1 MLKIFNTLSKK
12 KENFKPLED
21 KKVRIYSCGPTV
33 YFYPHI
39 GNYRAYI
46 AADLLHRALLYLGYK
61 VKLIMNITDV
71 DDKTIRDSQKQ
82 KKKLNAFTKP
92 FIKGFFED
100 LVALNILPADIYP
113 RATEHIPDMVKM
125 IKLLLKNGLAYKAKD
140 DCIYYSINKFKNYGK
155 LAHLDKEQLMAGA
168 SGIRSDEYSKENV
181 RDFALWKA
189 YSKEDGNVFWN
200 TEIGKGR
207 PGWHIECSAMSTHYL
222 GKSFDIHTGGVD
234 LIFPHHENEIA
245 QSEGAFNVPFVKY
258 WVHNE
263 WLLVEGKKMSKS
275 LGNFYTLRDLLEKGF
290 DSFAVRYLLLAAH
303 YRQQLNFTFKG
314 LDAAKNSLQRIW
326 DFIERLE
333 SVEGR
338 YNTKFSSVVIKYS
351 KKFKS
356 AVSDDLDTPKALA
369 VMFDFIKDTNRL
381 IEKNDFGRK
390 NAKEALN
397 LMKEFDSV
405 LGLLK
410 EKENISKVLL
420 DLINKR
426 EQARKNKD
434 FKLADKIRNDL
445 KNKGILLE
453 DSSSGVRWK
462 KI

>member
-189 YSKEDGNVFWN
+189 WTKDDGDIFWN